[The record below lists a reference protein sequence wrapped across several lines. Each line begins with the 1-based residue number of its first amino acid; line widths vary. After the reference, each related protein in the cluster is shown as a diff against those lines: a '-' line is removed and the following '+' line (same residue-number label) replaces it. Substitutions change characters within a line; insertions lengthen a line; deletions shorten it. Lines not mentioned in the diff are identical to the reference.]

1 MITWNPDSIKTAYR
15 TPLRYRMVKF
25 LENELNTLE
34 IEVELRRGELNQS
47 LPRAV
52 AGAFADH
59 TADLVARMICGV
71 VGHYPIETKK
81 IGAYTIEECIR
92 CRRTTWERKVPING
106 PK

>member
-1 MITWNPDSIKTAYR
+1 MITWNPDSIKTTHR
-15 TPLRYRMVKF
+15 TPLRYRVAEF
-25 LENELNTLE
+25 LGNELDILE
-34 IEVELRRGELNQS
+34 SEVESRRGELNQS
-47 LPRAV
+47 LPRAL

-59 TADLVARMICGV
+59 SADLVARMICRV
-71 VGHYPIETKK
+71 VGHYSIETKK